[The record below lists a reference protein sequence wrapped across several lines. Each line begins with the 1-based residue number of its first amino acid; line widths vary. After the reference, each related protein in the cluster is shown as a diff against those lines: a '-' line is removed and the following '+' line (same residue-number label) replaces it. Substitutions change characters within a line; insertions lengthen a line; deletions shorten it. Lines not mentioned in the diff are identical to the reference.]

1 MIERITL
8 KLDLHND
15 NIYVRVRNG
24 FLSVFIHFFKQIFRI
39 FPTGGRINLNSKI
52 LPVIRGKTTMQCSRR
67 RKKGIEGGNDEY
79 CFCRCVGITVD
90 YNRDEPREIALVK
103 RLHSDFTTDNVD
115 YFLQKQKVRFL
126 T

>member
-1 MIERITL
+1 MEQL
-8 KLDLHND
+8 KLSIETSKDKSVTEFISRPFKGSLIKVYLISEAES
-15 NIYVRVRNG
+15 NI
-24 FLSVFIHFFKQIFRI
+24 
-39 FPTGGRINLNSKI
+39 
-52 LPVIRGKTTMQCSRR
+52 R
-67 RKKGIEGGNDEY
+67 RKKGIEGGRDEY

>member
-1 MIERITL
+1 MEQL
-8 KLDLHND
+8 KLSIETSQDKA
-15 NIYVRVRNG
+15 VTE
-24 FLSVFIHFFKQIFRI
+24 FISRPFKGSII
-39 FPTGGRINLNSKI
+39 KVYLISEAEAN
-52 LPVIRGKTTMQCSRR
+52 RR
-67 RKKGIEGGNDEY
+67 RKEAIKAIENKEEDSSQEFYFIDEY